1 MTNVNSI
8 KTYRE
13 QKGLSQDQLGESL
26 GVTRQTI
33 AAWEK
38 GERTVSLVQLS
49 KIAKTLGIALEL
61 LIGSTEEPATSA
73 PAPGMG
79 LMFRA
84 NQPSML
90 TPTLR
95 AHLTQ
100 KSVNY
105 STIEQILGEVPTL
118 PEMRP
123 LTAYNEDVVEEVAKE
138 IRDWLGVGETYPL
151 GDVLAL
157 LEAKGLKIILY
168 PLPETISGFSAYT
181 ETTGAVIFVNDNH
194 PTERQFFTA
203 LHELGHLI
211 FHRQEYNQSHNQTRK
226 NDPREKA
233 ANHLAGAVLLSRD
246 IIYRELRAYRNRW
259 IPEPLLADIKRRYG
273 VSLMTILYRAG
284 QLGLI
289 TKKQQ
294 GQQIG
299 VLKKKYGVN
308 EKPKLPTPE
317 HLTRLERLVF
327 LALLRE
333 ELTVSRAAE
342 VLDKHL
348 MDIRQQLANWM
359 EENGD

>member
-13 QKGLSQDQLGESL
+13 QMGFSQDQLGDSL

-49 KIAKTLGIALEL
+49 KMAQTLGIALEL
-61 LIGSTEEPATSA
+61 LIGATEESTISVPS
-73 PAPGMG
+73 G

-84 NQPSML
+84 DQPSML

-100 KSVNY
+100 KSVDY

-123 LTAYNEDVVEEVAKE
+123 LTAYNEDVVEAVAKE

-181 ETTGAVIFVNDNH
+181 DTAGAVIFVNKNH

-211 FHRQEYNQSHNQTRK
+211 FHRQEYHQSHNQTRK

-308 EKPKLPTPE
+308 EQPKLPTPE